1 MNISFAP
8 TALAKGWIDQTTAVF
23 AHVVLM
29 HLRERVRA
37 LLDAGCA
44 GRDDERRYKRYAQW
58 GQLGEIAEQWVNL
71 DELGM
76 LIELGVVASADKS
89 K

>member
-1 MNISFAP
+1 MP
-8 TALAKGWIDQTTAVF
+8 
-23 AHVVLM
+23 
-29 HLRERVRA
+29 
-37 LLDAGCA
+37 GCV
-44 GRDDERRYKRYAQW
+44 GRDDERRYKRYAQS
-58 GQLGEIAEQWVNL
+58 GRPGEIAEQWVNL

>member
-44 GRDDERRYKRYAQW
+44 GRDDERRYKRYAQS
-58 GQLGEIAEQWVNL
+58 GRPGEIAEQWVNL

>member
-1 MNISFAP
+1 MAASIEYFLAP

-23 AHVVLM
+23 AHVALM
-29 HLRERVRA
+29 HLRDRLRA
-37 LLDAGCA
+37 PAAETL
-44 GRDDERRYKRYAQW
+44 
-58 GQLGEIAEQWVNL
+58 GQLGEIAEQWFNR

-89 K
+89 R

>member
-1 MNISFAP
+1 MPIAR
-8 TALAKGWIDQTTAVF
+8 AETTSADTS
-23 AHVVLM
+23 AI
-29 HLRERVRA
+29 
-37 LLDAGCA
+37 
-44 GRDDERRYKRYAQW
+44 AQW
-58 GQLGEIAEQWVNL
+58 GQLGEIAEQWVNR

>member
-1 MNISFAP
+1 
-8 TALAKGWIDQTTAVF
+8 
-23 AHVVLM
+23 M

-37 LLDAGCA
+37 LLDAGFA
-44 GRDDERRYKRYAQW
+44 RAEATSADTSATRSGVSP
-58 GQLGEIAEQWVNL
+58 GEIAEQGVNR

-76 LIELGVVASADKS
+76 LIELGVMASVEKS